1 MALARTNARSDH
13 VVLDFSLLLSLHQGK
28 ESKKKLQHFSFFRL
42 DVTMVP
48 LLFQRLNFDEA
59 GFAIKIEVEIFFTS
73 HINSPLG
80 DGGFTLYQ

>member
-42 DVTMVP
+42 DGAVV
-48 LLFQRLNFDEA
+48 LLLLQRLNFDEV
-59 GFAIKIEVEIFFTS
+59 GFVIKIEVEIFLRVILT
-73 HINSPLG
+73 PL
-80 DGGFTLYQ
+80 